1 VVETAE
7 RTIPRE
13 VVDYLDL
20 HHIITLSTASF
31 TGMPH
36 ADTVVFGNDE
46 HRLFFFGVEG
56 SILTR
61 NIRDNRHVSFTV
73 DDYTTDWRK
82 VRELQGVGRCAPA
95 QGQDE
100 SVVQGLMLTKMGPGF
115 SRPQGVLYAVV
126 PHEMH
131 FVDYDYAALSG
142 AVVPQVR
149 DRMFQFGAAPEAPD
163 RGALSTI
170 LDRTTFDAGAVI
182 FRPGDDVGQ
191 YFVVVEGEVEIR
203 AEGHGADQTV
213 VRVGQGQMFGDR
225 GTMRGQ
231 KGRLTAHAVTRTVL
245 FGVEREAIRDLMMGV
260 GPQL

>member
-1 VVETAE
+1 VAETTE

-13 VVDYLDL
+13 VVDYLNL

-36 ADTVVFGNDE
+36 ADTVVFGNDDR
-46 HRLFFFGVEG
+46 RLFFFGVEG
-56 SILTR
+56 SILAR

-82 VRELQGVGRCAPA
+82 VRELQGVGKCAPA

-100 SVVQGLMLTKMGPGF
+100 SAVQSLMLAKMGAGF
-115 SRPQGVLYAVV
+115 SRPQGVLYAIV

-131 FVDYDYAALSG
+131 FVDYDYSTLGGS
-142 AVVPQVR
+142 AVPEVR
-149 DRMFQFGAAPEAPD
+149 DRMFQFEAAPSEPS
-163 RGALSTI
+163 RGALSTS
-170 LDRTTFDAGAVI
+170 LDRTTFNPGQVI
-182 FRPGDDVGQ
+182 FRPGDDIGQ

-213 VRVGQGQMFGDR
+213 VRVSQGQMFGDQ

-245 FGVEREAIRDLMMGV
+245 LAVEREAIRDLLMGV
-260 GPQL
+260 GDAE

>member
-1 VVETAE
+1 MVETAE

-13 VVDYLDL
+13 VVEYLHL

-36 ADTVVFGNDE
+36 ADTVVFGNDSM
-46 HRLFFFGVEG
+46 RLFFYGVEG

-61 NIRDNRHVSFTV
+61 NILDNRHVSFTV

-82 VRELQGVGRCAPA
+82 VRELQGVGRCAA
-95 QGQDE
+95 AGGDDE
-100 SVVQGLMLTKMGPGF
+100 AVVQELMRLKMGAGF
-115 SRPQGVLYAVV
+115 ARPQGVLYAVV

-131 FVDYDYAALSG
+131 FVDYEYSTLSG
-142 AVVPQVR
+142 GDVPQVR
-149 DRMFQFGAAPEAPD
+149 DRMFQFQAAEVQRD
-163 RGALSTI
+163 GALSTA
-170 LDRTTFDAGAVI
+170 LDRTTFEAGDVI
-182 FRPGDDVGQ
+182 FRPGDDIGQ
-191 YFVVVEGEVEIR
+191 YFVVVDGEVEIR

-213 VRVGQGQMFGDR
+213 VRVTSGQMFGDH

-245 FGVEREAIRDLMMGV
+245 LAVEREAIRDLLLGV
-260 GPQL
+260 GSDP